1 MFVCE
6 LWADAAAK
14 CSGDEVKA
22 RLDEITV
29 SRFRNVN
36 WNFMTVLQI
45 VPPFFIRPGYST
57 NGKLATVSLS
67 TKALGQEPFAFQI
80 SIGRII
86 KGLEEGVLRMA
97 TGEMAK
103 IHCCMLYGNR
113 WSPHAQKRH
122 GFSATRK
129 FEIEILSII

>member
-1 MFVCE
+1 MRKKAKQYFFPVDDVISNCYTTASSFFIF
-6 LWADAAAK
+6 LWYAQL
-14 CSGDEVKA
+14 SV
-22 RLDEITV
+22 
-29 SRFRNVN
+29 
-36 WNFMTVLQI
+36 

-80 SIGRII
+80 GIGRII

-103 IHCCMLYGNR
+103 IHCCMLYLWRPMVTDGT
-113 WSPHAQKRH
+113 PHAETPRV
-122 GFSATRK
+122 FSNS
-129 FEIEILSII
+129 EIRD